1 MEATRTPAGWRSFS
15 GRRKTNQDAVV
26 AGLFADGRE
35 LIAVADGMGGHQG
48 GAVAAQQA
56 LDTLIAVVESGRS
69 LREAMVAANAV
80 VYRSAQENPA
90 LAGMGSTLVALLRTN
105 DSYVIANVGD
115 SRAYAVTDEAI
126 TQITFDHS
134 FLAEALRA
142 NQMSAEEAKQSRW
155 RNALTRAIG
164 TDAEVEVDEFGPF
177 DARAPHSVILC
188 SDGLHGSVPDPTLQ
202 QCVVQ
207 NRDVWAAAMCLADEA
222 FRNGSKDNISVA
234 VVRFGERIKVN
245 VSGAPAAARH
255 APKALRLM
263 VAPDRQHRSLIRRL
277 FTLFT

>member
-15 GRRKTNQDAVV
+15 GRRKSNQDAVV
-26 AGLFADGRE
+26 AGRFEDGRE
-35 LIAVADGMGGHQG
+35 LIAIADGMGGHQG

-56 LDTLIAVVESGRS
+56 LDVLVETVRAGRG
-69 LREAMVAANAV
+69 LREGMVAANAA
-80 VYRSAQENPA
+80 VYRAAQEDPE
-90 LAGMGSTLVALLRTN
+90 LTGMGTTLVALLRTG
-105 DSYVIANVGD
+105 DSYSLANVGD
-115 SRAYAVTDEAI
+115 SRAYLVSETEIRQVTA
-126 TQITFDHS
+126 DHS

-142 NQMSAEEAKQSRW
+142 GQMSAEEAKKSRW

-164 TDAEVEVDEFGPF
+164 TDAQVEVDEFGPF
-177 DARAPHSVILC
+177 EAQEPHSVILC
-188 SDGLHGSVPDPTLQ
+188 SDGLHGSVPEDLLQ

-234 VVRFGERIKVN
+234 VVRFGERIKVS
-245 VSGAPAAARH
+245 VSGAPMAARH
-255 APKALRLM
+255 SPKSLRLL
-263 VAPDRQHRSLIRRL
+263 VAPEKQQRSLFRRL

>member
-26 AGLFADGRE
+26 AGRFEDGRE

-48 GAVAAQQA
+48 GAVAAQMA
-56 LDTLIAVVESGRS
+56 LDTLVEVLQAGRS
-69 LREAMVAANAV
+69 LRDAMVAANAA
-80 VYRSAQENPA
+80 VYRRAQEDPA
-90 LAGMGSTLVALLRTN
+90 LSGMGTTLVALLRTD
-105 DSYVIANVGD
+105 DSYIIGNVGD
-115 SRAYAVTDEAI
+115 SRAYSVSDDGI
-126 TQITFDHS
+126 QQITADHS

-164 TDAEVEVDEFGPF
+164 TDADVEVDEFGPF
-177 DARAPHSVILC
+177 DAKPAHSVILC
-188 SDGLHGSVPDPTLQ
+188 SDGLHGSVSNDGMQ

-207 NRDVWAAAMCLADEA
+207 NRDVWAAAMCLTDEA

-234 VVRFGERIKVN
+234 VLRFGERIKVN
-245 VSGAPAAARH
+245 VSGGATEARH
-255 APKALRLM
+255 APMSLRLM
-263 VAPDRQHRSLIRRL
+263 VAPDKEQRSLFRRF